1 MMQLRFIHTALFIA
15 LLASGC
21 ELVADF
27 DRSKIPGNA
36 PDSGVTI
43 PPPGDDDDDD
53 DSEDAGK
60 PDASAA
66 GGEDDAG

>member
-1 MMQLRFIHTALFIA
+1 MQLRFLHFVVFVS

-43 PPPGDDDDDD
+43 PPPDDDTD
-53 DSEDAGK
+53 EGDAGEESDASK
-60 PDASAA
+60 PDA
-66 GGEDDAG
+66 G

>member
-1 MMQLRFIHTALFIA
+1 MMQLRLIHSALFVA

-27 DRSKIPGNA
+27 DRSKIPGNG

-43 PPPGDDDDDD
+43 PPPNDG
-53 DSEDAGK
+53 EDAGSK
-60 PDASAA
+60 
-66 GGEDDAG
+66 DAGAKDAGSDEDAG

>member
-1 MMQLRFIHTALFIA
+1 MQLRFTYSALFIA

-27 DRSKIPGNA
+27 DRSKIPGNN

-43 PPPGDDDDDD
+43 PPPDDD
-53 DSEDAGK
+53 EDAGE
-60 PDASAA
+60 PDAAA
-66 GGEDDAG
+66 EEDDAG

>member
-1 MMQLRFIHTALFIA
+1 MKLRPIHTALFIA

-27 DRSKIPGNA
+27 DRAKIPSDR

-43 PPPGDDDDDD
+43 PPPDDDDDD
-53 DSEDAGK
+53 DDDEEDGGS
-60 PDASAA
+60 DAAQRD
-66 GGEDDAG
+66 GGD